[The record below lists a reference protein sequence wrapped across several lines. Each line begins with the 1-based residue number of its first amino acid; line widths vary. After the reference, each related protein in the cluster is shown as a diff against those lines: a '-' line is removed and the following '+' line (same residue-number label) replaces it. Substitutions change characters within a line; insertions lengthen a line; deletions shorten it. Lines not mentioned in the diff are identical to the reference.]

1 MNDLFVTGTGTGV
14 GKTVLSAL
22 LTAAFDGAYW
32 KPIQT
37 GREGGRVETD
47 RETVMRCAEID
58 ASLAPPERYIF
69 DPPVSPHLAA
79 RQAGVTIDL
88 ETISKPRIDG
98 NRPMIIE
105 GAGGVMVPIND
116 TDSMLDLMCRFRA
129 PVVIATRTT
138 LGTINHTL
146 LTLNAVRQAQAV
158 LAGVVMIGE
167 ENRNNREA
175 IEHYGRVDVV
185 GWIPPLEHLD
195 RRTLVEVF
203 ERNFDRS
210 AFNL

>member
-69 DPPVSPHLAA
+69 DPPFL
-79 RQAGVTIDL
+79 
-88 ETISKPRIDG
+88 RIWQ
-98 NRPMIIE
+98 R
-105 GAGGVMVPIND
+105 
-116 TDSMLDLMCRFRA
+116 
-129 PVVIATRTT
+129 
-138 LGTINHTL
+138 
-146 LTLNAVRQAQAV
+146 VRR
-158 LAGVVMIGE
+158 G
-167 ENRNNREA
+167 
-175 IEHYGRVDVV
+175 
-185 GWIPPLEHLD
+185 
-195 RRTLVEVF
+195 
-203 ERNFDRS
+203 
-210 AFNL
+210 